1 MKQIKYFVMALFA
14 VLAMASC
21 NTDLEGPI
29 YAPTVENIS
38 MAQET
43 QSYTTNDTQIDI
55 PVHFLRANKKG
66 EYTVHYTLESTKPG
80 VFSDT
85 NNGAV
90 TFADGEADKTV
101 VFHASNLEAGVK
113 YQATVTLSDAD
124 VEQADTITNSANFST
139 TIVVMREYLWEDA
152 GTAKF
157 TDFTFAE
164 DENLGATVEG
174 VKVEHA
180 VASDVNL
187 YRLVAPYY
195 TLYGDIGKADIQF
208 YLDADGNAQTLGP
221 AGIYDI
227 FKETDYA
234 MYWDPVNY
242 ASYCVFSNNGNIM
255 QIAKIIAEINLKSLV
270 LKPSCKTNNKIKR

>member
-1 MKQIKYFVMALFA
+1 MALFA

-29 YAPTVENIS
+29 YTPTVENIS

-43 QSYTTNDTQIDI
+43 QSYTTNETQIDI

-157 TDFTFAE
+157 TDFTHAE
-164 DENLGATVEG
+164 DEELGATVEG

-180 VASDVNL
+180 ITNDVNL
-187 YRLVAPYY
+187 YRLVAPYNA
-195 TLYGDIGKADIQF
+195 LYGVISKANIQF

-227 FKETDYA
+227 FKETGYA
-234 MYWDPVNY
+234 MYWDPVKY
-242 ASYCVFSNNGNIM
+242 ASNCVFSNNGNKFHVEFLLA
-255 QIAKIIAEINLKSLV
+255 Q
-270 LKPSCKTNNKIKR
+270 PSTGKLYLGGLFEFEWNR

>member
-21 NTDLEGPI
+21 NSDLEGPI
-29 YAPTVENIS
+29 YTPTVENIS

-43 QSYTTNDTQIDI
+43 QSYTTNETQIDI

-66 EYTVHYTLESTKPG
+66 EYTVHYTLESTKQG

-101 VFHASNLEAGVK
+101 VLRASNLEAGVK

-124 VEQADTITNSANFST
+124 VEQADTITNNANFST
-139 TIVVMREYLWEDA
+139 TIVVMREYIWEDA

-157 TDFTFAE
+157 TDFTHAE
-164 DENLGATVEG
+164 DEELGATVEG

-187 YRLVAPYY
+187 YRLVAPYNA
-195 TLYGDIGKADIQF
+195 LYGDISKADIQF

-221 AGIYDI
+221 AGVYNV
-227 FKETDYA
+227 FKETGYA
-234 MYWDPVNY
+234 MYWDTAKY
-242 ASYCVFSNNGNIM
+242 AQYCVFTNNGN
-255 QIAKIIAEINLKSLV
+255 KFHVEFPLV
-270 LKPSCKTNNKIKR
+270 QSSTGKLFLGGAFEFEWNR

>member
-1 MKQIKYFVMALFA
+1 MKQIKYFVMTLFA

-29 YAPTVENIS
+29 YTPTVENIS

-43 QSYTTNDTQIDI
+43 QSYTTNETQIDI

-157 TDFTFAE
+157 TDFTHAE
-164 DENLGATVEG
+164 DEELGATVEG

-180 VASDVNL
+180 ITNDVNL
-187 YRLVAPYY
+187 YRLVAPYNA
-195 TLYGDIGKADIQF
+195 LYGVISKADIQF

-227 FKETDYA
+227 LRKLA
-234 MYWDPVNY
+234 ML
-242 ASYCVFSNNGNIM
+242 CIGI
-255 QIAKIIAEINLKSLV
+255 Q
-270 LKPSCKTNNKIKR
+270 

>member
-21 NTDLEGPI
+21 DTDLEGPI
-29 YAPTVENIS
+29 YTPTVENIS

-85 NNGAV
+85 SNGAV

-164 DENLGATVEG
+164 DENLGASVEG

-187 YRLVAPYY
+187 YRLVAPYN

-227 FKETDYA
+227 FKETGYA
-234 MYWDPVNY
+234 MYWNPEKY
-242 ASYCVFSNNGNIM
+242 ADYCIFENDGRKFHVKFM
-255 QIAKIIAEINLKSLV
+255 LLV
-270 LKPSCKTNNKIKR
+270 PSTGKLYLGGAFDFEWNR

>member
-21 NTDLEGPI
+21 DTDLEGPI
-29 YAPTVENIS
+29 YTPTVENIS

-157 TDFTFAE
+157 TDFTHAE
-164 DENLGATVEG
+164 DEELGATVEG

-180 VASDVNL
+180 ITNDVNL
-187 YRLVAPYY
+187 YRLVAPYNA
-195 TLYGDIGKADIQF
+195 LYGDISKANIQF

-227 FKETDYA
+227 FKETGYA
-234 MYWDPVNY
+234 MYWDPVKY
-242 ASYCVFSNNGNIM
+242 ASNCVFSNNGNKFHVEFLLA
-255 QIAKIIAEINLKSLV
+255 Q
-270 LKPSCKTNNKIKR
+270 PSTGKLFLGGLFEFEWNR

>member
-29 YAPTVENIS
+29 YTPTVENIS

-43 QSYTTNDTQIDI
+43 QSYTTNETQIDI

-85 NNGAV
+85 SNGAV

-157 TDFTFAE
+157 TDFTHAE
-164 DENLGATVEG
+164 DEELGATVEG

-180 VASDVNL
+180 ITNDVNL
-187 YRLVAPYY
+187 YRLVAPYNA
-195 TLYGDIGKADIQF
+195 LYGVISKANIQF

-227 FKETDYA
+227 FKETGVA
-234 MYWDPVNY
+234 MYWNPVKY
-242 ASYCVFSNNGNIM
+242 AQYCTFTNEGNKFHAGFLVV
-255 QIAKIIAEINLKSLV
+255 QPSTGNLY
-270 LKPSCKTNNKIKR
+270 PGGAFDFEWNR